1 MCCLFGLYDYGGT
14 LSAKQKNRII
24 SALAISSEIR
34 GTDATGIAY
43 RTGTKLCI
51 YKRPFPAR
59 WMRFRLPAE
68 VKAVMGHTRMTTQG
82 SEMQNCN
89 NHPFY
94 GVADGSAFALA
105 HNGILSN
112 DKLLRLEKK
121 LPASRIETDSFAIV
135 QLLEQAGAIDLD
147 TLRITSEL
155 LRGSFTYT
163 VLDDHERLYIVRG
176 NNPFCL
182 YHWPEQG
189 LYLYASTQA
198 VLDAAVFKIRKL
210 LSGSMQNIPVE
221 EGEILRLSPD
231 GSRESETFSMK
242 KLYQF
247 QLCQSPYYG
256 SCWPDVQDNT
266 GYAEELRR
274 MAPAFGFSAKDV
286 DTLLRGGMLPEE
298 IEEYFYCTEGR
309 EDVWFGMCSDS

>member
-1 MCCLFGLYDYGGT
+1 MCCLFGFYDYGGT

-59 WMRFRLPAE
+59 WMRFRFPAE

-112 DKLLRLEKK
+112 DKLLRFGKEAACFKNRDRQLCNRA
-121 LPASRIETDSFAIV
+121 ASGTGRNNRSGYAAHNI
-135 QLLEQAGAIDLD
+135 GAAA
-147 TLRITSEL
+147 
-155 LRGSFTYT
+155 
-163 VLDDHERLYIVRG
+163 RL
-176 NNPFCL
+176 F
-182 YHWPEQG
+182 
-189 LYLYASTQA
+189 YLYGA
-198 VLDAAVFKIRKL
+198 
-210 LSGSMQNIPVE
+210 
-221 EGEILRLSPD
+221 
-231 GSRESETFSMK
+231 
-242 KLYQF
+242 
-247 QLCQSPYYG
+247 
-256 SCWPDVQDNT
+256 
-266 GYAEELRR
+266 
-274 MAPAFGFSAKDV
+274 
-286 DTLLRGGMLPEE
+286 
-298 IEEYFYCTEGR
+298 GR
-309 EDVWFGMCSDS
+309 P

>member
-1 MCCLFGLYDYGGT
+1 MCCLFGFYDYGGT

-24 SALAISSEIR
+24 SVLAISSEIR

-94 GVADGSAFALA
+94 GVADGNAFALA

-135 QLLEQAGAIDLD
+135 QLLEQAGTIDLD

-176 NNPFCL
+176 NKPFCRK
-182 YHWPEQG
+182 HFPKKG
-189 LYLYASTQA
+189 VYLY
-198 VLDAAVFKIRKL
+198 
-210 LSGSMQNIPVE
+210 
-221 EGEILRLSPD
+221 
-231 GSRESETFSMK
+231 
-242 KLYQF
+242 
-247 QLCQSPYYG
+247 
-256 SCWPDVQDNT
+256 
-266 GYAEELRR
+266 
-274 MAPAFGFSAKDV
+274 
-286 DTLLRGGMLPEE
+286 
-298 IEEYFYCTEGR
+298 
-309 EDVWFGMCSDS
+309 

>member
-1 MCCLFGLYDYGGT
+1 MRKEQPT
-14 LSAKQKNRII
+14 LSSR
-24 SALAISSEIR
+24 
-34 GTDATGIAY
+34 
-43 RTGTKLCI
+43 
-51 YKRPFPAR
+51 
-59 WMRFRLPAE
+59 
-68 VKAVMGHTRMTTQG
+68 QG
-82 SEMQNCN
+82 VVLGGGDGLL
-89 NHPFY
+89 HP
-94 GVADGSAFALA
+94 AFAGAAIRATPPPNSLA
-105 HNGILSN
+105 
-112 DKLLRLEKK
+112 
-121 LPASRIETDSFAIV
+121 
-135 QLLEQAGAIDLD
+135 
-147 TLRITSEL
+147 
-155 LRGSFTYT
+155 SFTYT
-163 VLDDHERLYIVRG
+163 VLDGGGRLYIVRG

-182 YHWPEQG
+182 YHWPERG

-210 LSGSMQNIPVE
+210 LSGSMQKIPVE

-231 GSRESETFSMK
+231 GSRASETFSMK

>member
-1 MCCLFGLYDYGGT
+1 MCCLFGFYDYGGT

-135 QLLEQAGAIDLD
+135 QLLEQAGTIDLD

-163 VLDDHERLYIVRG
+163 VLDDHEHLYIVRG

>member
-1 MCCLFGLYDYGGT
+1 MCCLFGFYDYGGT

-135 QLLEQAGAIDLD
+135 QLLEQAGTIDLD

-155 LRGSFTYT
+155 LRGSFTYIQSDGTLQEVNSPYPIDAKFRDFGAEVLT
-163 VLDDHERLYIVRG
+163 VNGHDFAQLE
-176 NNPFCL
+176 
-182 YHWPEQG
+182 
-189 LYLYASTQA
+189 
-198 VLDAAVFKIRKL
+198 AA
-210 LSGSMQNIPVE
+210 
-221 EGEILRLSPD
+221 
-231 GSRESETFSMK
+231 
-242 KLYQF
+242 F
-247 QLCQSPYYG
+247 QLARGIKGKPTAILAQTVKGKGVSFMENQAAWHGKVPNEAQYQQAMKEIC
-256 SCWPDVQDNT
+256 
-266 GYAEELRR
+266 AENQILD
-274 MAPAFGFSAKDV
+274 K
-286 DTLLRGGMLPEE
+286 
-298 IEEYFYCTEGR
+298 
-309 EDVWFGMCSDS
+309 

>member
-1 MCCLFGLYDYGGT
+1 MCCLFGFYDYGGT

-94 GVADGSAFALA
+94 GVADGNAFALA

-135 QLLEQAGAIDLD
+135 QLLEQAGAINLD

-163 VLDDHERLYIVRG
+163 VLDDHEHLYIVRG

-182 YHWPEQG
+182 YH
-189 LYLYASTQA
+189 
-198 VLDAAVFKIRKL
+198 
-210 LSGSMQNIPVE
+210 
-221 EGEILRLSPD
+221 
-231 GSRESETFSMK
+231 
-242 KLYQF
+242 F
-247 QLCQSPYYG
+247 QSK
-256 SCWPDVQDNT
+256 
-266 GYAEELRR
+266 GYIC
-274 MAPAFGFSAKDV
+274 
-286 DTLLRGGMLPEE
+286 MLPP
-298 IEEYFYCTEGR
+298 R
-309 EDVWFGMCSDS
+309 RS